1 MYDLPHFKEPD
12 EQVIREFM
20 AQHPFALLAGSDD
33 RQRPVATQAPVF
45 LEEHGHGRVL
55 QGHIMK
61 NSDHHRAFRHNPE
74 VLAVFTGP
82 HAYVSA
88 TWYDDPHQASTW
100 NYMSVHAAGRIRFLD
115 DDGLEN
121 VLRKTTLHFENYHA
135 QSSTVF
141 DNLPV
146 EYRKKLMK
154 AIVAFEI
161 DVREVRHVFKLSQ
174 NRNAASFRNIVDRLG
189 AQEHDAQAIAAEMEK
204 RKSKLFPGT

>member
-12 EQVIREFM
+12 ESVIREFM
-20 AQHPFALLAGSDD
+20 ARHPFALLAGGDD
-33 RQRPVATQAPVF
+33 SHRPVATQVPVF
-45 LEEHGHGRVL
+45 VEDRGDGTVLLGHM
-55 QGHIMK
+55 MK
-61 NSDHHRAFRHNPE
+61 NSDHHRAFLHNPE

-88 TWYDDPHQASTW
+88 TWYSDPHQASTW

-115 DDGLEN
+115 DAGLES
-121 VLRKTTLHFENYHA
+121 VLRKTTMHFENYEPH
-135 QSSTVF
+135 SSTVF

-146 EYRKKLMK
+146 DYRQKLMK

-174 NRNAASFRNIVDRLG
+174 NRDAASFRNITDRLG